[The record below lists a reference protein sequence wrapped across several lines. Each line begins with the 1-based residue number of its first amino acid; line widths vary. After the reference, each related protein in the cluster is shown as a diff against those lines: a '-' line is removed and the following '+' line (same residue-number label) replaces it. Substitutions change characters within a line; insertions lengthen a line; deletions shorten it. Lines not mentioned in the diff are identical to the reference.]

1 MRGFPCSA
9 RTFIPEALMLKRLE
23 QSEQMRE
30 SLLFRCGCKILCWRS
45 KTVRSEKSFIAACA

>member
-30 SLLFRCGCKILCWRS
+30 SFYS
-45 KTVRSEKSFIAACA
+45 DVAAIIQMWLQNSVLAKQDGEQ